1 MATAQG
7 AYDLSCDNIV
17 AIEGAYNPSC
27 DGIVAGQA
35 GAYNPPCC
43 VIVVATAAGFEAPL
57 PLFLPNFPFW
67 GGTLPEYRPGV
78 CLCSLYETCRC
89 QQRKKVHICW
99 LLPPLPGLGVGG
111 RPRSLV
117 CA

>member
-7 AYDLSCDNIV
+7 AYDLSCDSVV
-17 AIEGAYNPSC
+17 AMEGAYNPSC

-43 VIVVATAAGFEAPL
+43 VIVVATAAGLEPSL
-57 PLFLPNFPFW
+57 PLFLPPVSPV
-67 GGTLPEYRPGV
+67 GGLSPSIALVFVSAVGTKLANASGE
-78 CLCSLYETCRC
+78 
-89 QQRKKVHICW
+89 KVHLFG
-99 LLPPLPGLGVGG
+99 LLPPLPGLGVGE